1 MERSFN
7 PDAIKGQIANLV
19 ADRERIDQTI
29 HSLQAAL
36 DSMEN
41 LNPKQ
46 PQLRLEAEISLHDAV
61 KQECIRMF
69 DAITRQRVT
78 RAIERAYPLMK
89 PNSSSV
95 AASLI
100 NLSKGDHAMLKIA
113 VEGRG
118 SAPSIYS
125 MEGDMLI
132 RLNSEEI
139 ESLMDESMTK
149 GTGGWQSLWNT
160 LQLHFDKATGQ
171 IILTAEL
178 RARIFQYYHNYGK
191 GGWQTRTKRVFKR
204 ELPHL
209 FLA

>member
-1 MERSFN
+1 MERLFN
-7 PDAIKGQIANLV
+7 PDAIKAQIANLV
-19 ADRERIDQTI
+19 TDRERIDQTI

-46 PQLRLEAEISLHDAV
+46 PQLRFGSEISLHDAV
-61 KQECIRMF
+61 KQECIRMV

-78 RAIERAYPLMK
+78 KAIEKAYPLMK

-100 NLSKGDHAMLKIA
+100 NLAKGDHAMVKIA

-125 MEGDMLI
+125 MECDTLI

-139 ESLMDESMTK
+139 ESLMDESVTK
-149 GTGGWQSLWNT
+149 GTGGWQSLWNA
-160 LQLHFDKATGQ
+160 LRHNFDKASGQ
-171 IILTAEL
+171 IKLTAEF
-178 RARIFQYYHNYGK
+178 RARIFQYYHNYGT

>member
-1 MERSFN
+1 MERAFD
-7 PDAIKGQIANLV
+7 PEAIKAQIANLL

-29 HSLQAAL
+29 RAL
-36 DSMEN
+36 ESALSGIEN
-41 LNPKQ
+41 VSSCQ
-46 PQLRLEAEISLHDAV
+46 PQFRFDSEVSLHDAV
-61 KQECIRMF
+61 KQECIRMA

-78 RAIERAYPLMK
+78 RAIEKAYPMMK

-95 AASLI
+95 AASLV

-118 SAPSIYS
+118 SAPSVYS
-125 MEGDMLI
+125 MENDMLI

-139 ESLMDESMTK
+139 ESLMDNSMTK
-149 GTGGWQSLWNT
+149 GTGGWQSLWNA
-160 LQLHFDKATGQ
+160 LQRNFDKVSGQ
-171 IILTAEL
+171 IKLTPEL
-178 RARIFQYYHNYGK
+178 RARIFQYYHNYGT

-209 FLA
+209 FVA

>member
-7 PDAIKGQIANLV
+7 PDAIRAQIANLA

-29 HSLQAAL
+29 RAL
-36 DSMEN
+36 ESALESSEN
-41 LNPKQ
+41 LNPRQ
-46 PQLRLEAEISLHDAV
+46 PQLRLDPEISLHEAV
-61 KQECIRMF
+61 KQECIRMI

-78 RAIERAYPLMK
+78 KAVEKTYPMMK

-100 NLSKGDHAMLKIA
+100 NLSKGDHAMLKTV

-125 MEGDMLI
+125 TEGDTI
-132 RLNSEEI
+132 IQLNSDEI
-139 ESLMDESMTK
+139 DSLLDESATK
-149 GTGGWQSLWNT
+149 GTGGWQSLWNA
-160 LQLHFDKATGQ
+160 LRHSFDKATGQ
-171 IILTAEL
+171 IKLNAEL
-178 RARIFQYYHNYGK
+178 RARIFQYYHNYGT